1 MGRLK
6 HSHGFGVVLVL
17 VLVSASFQVAAPETD
32 LSLLITILLGAAILT
47 ASVWAARAEGLVAR
61 AAVLVAVV
69 LALGS
74 TAVILFSDD
83 VPRGAAAI
91 VSGLLV
97 AVAPAVVAGGVVRDM
112 RLEGGV
118 SVRTLSGVLAIY
130 LLAGMFFS
138 FLNSAVA
145 ELGDSA
151 FFVAHADATRSDF
164 LYFSYITLSTTGYGD
179 YVPATDLGQMLS
191 VTEALIGQIY
201 LVTIVA
207 LIVAN
212 LRPRG
217 RAQPQPP
224 AD

>member
-6 HSHGFGVVLVL
+6 HTHGFGLVLVL

-32 LSLLITILLGAAILT
+32 LSLLITVLLGAAILT
-47 ASVWAARAEGLVAR
+47 VSVWAARAEGLVAL

-138 FLNSAVA
+138 FVDGAVA

-212 LRPRG
+212 LRPRS